1 MVSKGLCSPIKKPL
15 KRNFIFL
22 NGTINFLRHR
32 SMYNDIFYKKKYWTI
47 YSEKLFFK
55 KIFTFKFVYFL
66 NY

>member
-32 SMYNDIFYKKKYWTI
+32 SMYNDIFYKKSI
-47 YSEKLFFK
+47 GLFIAKNYFLK
-55 KIFTFKFVYFL
+55 RYLHKFVYFL